1 MIDVNWLML
10 SLVPSGAG
18 YVLFTY
24 GRKMSRLPQLVAG
37 LALMIY
43 PYFTGSIPSLLSVG
57 ALIGAALYAAVILG
71 Y

>member
-1 MIDVNWLML
+1 VIDVNWLML

-24 GRKMSRLPQLVAG
+24 GRKMSRIPQLLAG

-43 PYFTGSIPSLLSVG
+43 PYFTGSIVALLAIGV
-57 ALIGAALYAAVILG
+57 LIVAALYAAIAFG
-71 Y
+71 F

>member
-10 SLVPSGAG
+10 SLLPSGAG

-24 GRKMSRLPQLVAG
+24 GRKMSRVPQLLAG

-43 PYFTGSIPSLLSVG
+43 PYFTGSIVALLAVG
-57 ALIGAALYAAVILG
+57 ALIVAGLYAAIVFG
-71 Y
+71 F